1 MMRRA
6 VVVVTFVTLALA
18 ASSCLSTAPRPA
30 TPAATTT
37 TAAKDYPTPD
47 VPASLTVAP
56 EVREQ
61 HLAAWRQFQSGDA
74 RGASRVFS
82 QIVKKQPAFYPAR
95 AAQGFVQLA
104 AGQYKNANARFSEAI
119 AANDQYLPAWIGQS
133 DALLGLHRDADA
145 IAAMQR
151 VLALD
156 PKRDAVRTRLELL
169 RFRLTQSLIES
180 ARRAKTAK
188 RLDDAEQQYELALQQ
203 SPQSTMILHELSLVE
218 VDAKKYD
225 EAEQHARRATEIEP
239 RDAEWQAALGAVLE
253 TRGQYRDASVAYSRA
268 AAIDPR
274 PEWKTHSADL
284 REKAELAALPED
296 FMHLPQAPTIT
307 RADVAAF
314 VGIRLED
321 LIEAAP
327 RRITDVATDVRTHW
341 AAPWIVPV
349 TRAGVMSIYPNHT
362 FQPAAT
368 VRRADLASVVAALV
382 RLVGTKRPADLQ
394 RWQAVRPRLTDV
406 PATHVSYRSIA
417 LAVAA
422 GAMSADSAGQFD
434 PARPASGADL
444 DAAVR
449 RISQLS
455 TR

>member
-1 MMRRA
+1 MTKRA
-6 VVVVTFVTLALA
+6 VLVAALVTLPFA
-18 ASSCLSTAPRPA
+18 AAACLSNPPKPA
-30 TPAATTT
+30 TPAAGATV
-37 TAAKDYPTPD
+37 AKDYPMPD
-47 VPASLTVAP
+47 VPASLTAAP
-56 EVREQ
+56 DVRDQ
-61 HLAAWRQFQSGDA
+61 HVAAWRQFQAGDA

-82 QIVKKQPAFYPAR
+82 QLIKKQPSFYPAR

-119 AANDQYLPAWIGQS
+119 AANDQYLPAWIGQA

-145 IAAMQR
+145 VAAMER
-151 VLALD
+151 VLAID
-156 PKRDAVRTRLELL
+156 PKRDAVRTRLELV

-180 ARRAKTAK
+180 ARRAKSA
-188 RLDDAEQQYELALQQ
+188 RHFDEAEQQYEAALQQ

-253 TRGQYRDASVAYSRA
+253 ANGKYRDASVAYGRA

-274 PEWKTHSADL
+274 PEWKTRSADL
-284 REKAELAALPED
+284 REKAEFAALPED
-296 FMHLPQAPTIT
+296 FMRLPQAPAIT
-307 RADVAAF
+307 RADVAAYI
-314 VGIRLED
+314 GIRLED
-321 LIEAAP
+321 LIDAAP
-327 RRITDVATDVRTHW
+327 RRVTDVATDVRTHW

-362 FQPAAT
+362 FQPAST
-368 VRRADLASVVAALV
+368 MRRSDLASVVAALV
-382 RLVGTKRPADLQ
+382 RLVGNDRRSDLQ
-394 RWQAVRPRLTDV
+394 RWLAVRPRLSDV
-406 PATHVSYRSIA
+406 PATHVSYPSIA
-417 LAVAA
+417 LAIAA
-422 GAMSADSAGQFD
+422 GAMSADEAGRFD